1 MERHTGEP
9 FALKVASMVRR
20 GAVGKVPKGN
30 SLSAY
35 PKMERI
41 AQPVERQHDGQ
52 ETAARRRGLQPHL
65 AASTGSACTSGI
77 PEPSHVL
84 RALGLTPA
92 QSDASIRFSFGRF
105 TTDAEIHQAATL
117 VINRLAAAAGHSA

>member
-1 MERHTGEP
+1 MERT
-9 FALKVASMVRR
+9 
-20 GAVGKVPKGN
+20 
-30 SLSAY
+30 
-35 PKMERI
+35 

-65 AASTGSACTSGI
+65 AASTGSASTGSASTGSACTSSI

-105 TTDAEIHQAATL
+105 TTDAEVHQAASL
-117 VINRLAAAAGHSA
+117 IINHLPPPHHITPPHLKTNESKMITEPICCE

>member
-1 MERHTGEP
+1 MERT
-9 FALKVASMVRR
+9 
-20 GAVGKVPKGN
+20 
-30 SLSAY
+30 
-35 PKMERI
+35 

-52 ETAARRRGLQPHL
+52 ETVARRRGLQPHL

-84 RALGLTPA
+84 RALGLTTA

-117 VINRLAAAAGHSA
+117 IINRLATLTHPT